1 MVNPTA
7 GVARH
12 EIGIIST
19 TGRIWPKNGGDP
31 ETVEAAM
38 QDQIPA
44 RSAEILSERAGLP
57 GVPAASPD
65 VPPARDGVPP
75 IDTRLGCRLARE
87 IASTF
92 LDVPVCDID
101 RPTRAIAPI
110 CEARHVAMYLA
121 HVVFQIP
128 LTGMAGPF
136 GRDRTTIAY
145 AVRRIEDRR
154 DDAEFDAVIERLERL
169 GTAIRAAFQPGSGR
183 GEAA

>member
-1 MVNPTA
+1 
-7 GVARH
+7 
-12 EIGIIST
+12 
-19 TGRIWPKNGGDP
+19 
-31 ETVEAAM
+31 M

-44 RSAEILSERAGLP
+44 RSGGISSDRGGLP
-57 GVPAASPD
+57 GIPAAIASTD

-169 GTAIRAAFQPGSGR
+169 GTAIRAALARSGGR